1 MPSEEAEK
9 LWAAFRAGPKQ
20 VDLALPARREAGE
33 HAEHPTAEPRGVTY
47 VEAVDVDGLWA
58 IPAQRRDGTAVLYLF
73 GGGYVLG
80 SPASR
85 RKTAGHV
92 ATATGSRVLVP
103 NYRLAPAYR
112 FPATVEDATRAYR
125 WLLDHDTRPDRTVV
139 MGDSAGG
146 GLAVAMLVAL
156 RGDGDHLP
164 AGCVVLSP
172 WADLACTG
180 ASMEGRREVDIMCTR
195 DSLLEMA
202 GWYLAGHDPQ
212 DPLASP
218 VHGDLTGLP
227 PLLALVGGDEIL
239 LDDALRL
246 VSHIAAGGSD
256 AALFIGG
263 GMQHV
268 WPIWVGALPEADA
281 AVAMIGSWVQ
291 ARTT

>member
-1 MPSEEAEK
+1 MPSEE
-9 LWAAFRAGPKQ
+9 
-20 VDLALPARREAGE
+20 
-33 HAEHPTAEPRGVTY
+33 
-47 VEAVDVDGLWA
+47 
-58 IPAQRRDGTAVLYLF
+58 
-73 GGGYVLG
+73 
-80 SPASR
+80 
-85 RKTAGHV
+85 
-92 ATATGSRVLVP
+92 
-103 NYRLAPAYR
+103 
-112 FPATVEDATRAYR
+112 
-125 WLLDHDTRPDRTVV
+125 
-139 MGDSAGG
+139 
-146 GLAVAMLVAL
+146 VAMLVAL
-156 RGDGDHLP
+156 RGDGDQLP

-180 ASMEGRREVDIMCTR
+180 AAMEVSCEVDILCTR

-227 PLLALVGGDEIL
+227 PLLALADGDEIL

-246 VSHIAAGGSD
+246 VSNSAAGASD
-256 AALFIGG
+256 ATLFIGG

-268 WPIWVGALPEADA
+268 WPIWVGALPDADA